1 MKLKKIAS
9 LCSQAGQF
17 YLQDRQTA
25 GEPEQWLG
33 DGYAAYPISGLPY
46 LEIDNICT
54 MFDIPEKK
62 QEKLIMRQVN
72 APESINW
79 EDTDPTERQLV
90 DSIMHLRYEG
100 RELLPLRTSAGIV
113 FIQEKYLAPLDDTDY
128 MRLYER
134 RNGDGGIYIVAKIGM
149 VIQAVIT
156 PVDVV
161 SEDLIQQME
170 ELTDLCRTALLK
182 KEQMYAP
189 QNREESDK
197 DQRTLFKVD
206 KSTGEVLEE

>member
-1 MKLKKIAS
+1 MKLKKVAA
-9 LCSQAGQF
+9 LCSQAGRF

-25 GEPEQWLG
+25 GGTEQWLG
-33 DGYAAYPISGLPY
+33 DGCAAYPISGLPY

-79 EDTDPTERQLV
+79 EDTDPTERQLI

-134 RNGDGGIYIVAKIGM
+134 RNGDGSIYIVAKIGM

-161 SEDLIQQME
+161 SEDLIKQMD
-170 ELTDLCRTALLK
+170 ELASLCRTALMK
-182 KEQMYAP
+182 KNLM
-189 QNREESDK
+189 QNEREREE
-197 DQRTLFKVD
+197 
-206 KSTGEVLEE
+206 